1 MWKYLNTRICLHI
14 LMQQCKDFV
23 QNTEKYIFS
32 LTCVYI
38 VTILT
43 IALGKLN

>member
-1 MWKYLNTRICLHI
+1 MWKYLNIRICLHI
-14 LMQQCKDFV
+14 LMQCKDFA
-23 QNTEKYIFS
+23 QNTGKYIFS